1 MAIYQS
7 IYNLIAQYCFGSVV
21 VGSVEELVTML
32 VAVCATL
39 FVVALPFMLV
49 WKVVKML

>member
-7 IYNLIAQYCFGSVV
+7 IYNLIERYCFGSVA
-21 VGSVEELVTML
+21 VGTAQELVTML
-32 VAVCATL
+32 VSVTATL